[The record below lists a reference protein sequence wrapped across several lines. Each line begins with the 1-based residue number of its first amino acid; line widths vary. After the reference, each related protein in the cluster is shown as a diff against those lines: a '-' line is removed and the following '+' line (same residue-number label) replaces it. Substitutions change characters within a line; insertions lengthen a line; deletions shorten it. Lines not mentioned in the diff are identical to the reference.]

1 MFSMVTFTA
10 TPASRWGR
18 IYYCTHV
25 ADAETENQG
34 TWSYPAVGF
43 TVQGPEPR
51 TTAQGKRI
59 VTEKMFQEI
68 IRFLFPISTLSLYFS
83 IFLCRDHEV
92 S

>member
-1 MFSMVTFTA
+1 MVTFIA

-25 ADAETENQG
+25 ADAETENQV
-34 TWSYPAVGF
+34 TWSYPLVGF
-43 TVQGPEPR
+43 TIQGPEPR
-51 TTAQGKRI
+51 TAAQGKRI

-68 IRFLFPISTLSLYFS
+68 IRFLFPISILSLYFS
-83 IFLCRDHEV
+83 IFLCRDREV